1 MLKRLGIIILGIL
14 FQTCYGGNV
23 ISLPYIAN
31 DIAYSKV
38 HGRLYALIDAMDPDY
53 GNRIIEINVTTG
65 VVERSQFVGSQPVFL
80 RLTSDENFAW
90 ISFAGTPFV
99 KRVDLNTFEVDKEIY
114 LGPSKKRYSPNH
126 RLSTVFCYN
135 FTVLPDDDNKV
146 ALGLKT
152 PFEFDW
158 EAIAL
163 YKNDTIQPK
172 RILDNATMFP
182 PYCFEPVLNGDYL
195 VGHYQSSSYSVYST
209 MKVLDTGL
217 IYMKEATTELHGQLY
232 RNWFKVHND
241 TLCAAVGT
249 ILDATDTSGV
259 KVLGTCVNDIIGD
272 RYGFAYSEIHN
283 AYVYPHINNK
293 SIYLTFYNKNTFEA
307 FTSAYLLEYPFNQI
321 MLILELEI
329 IDKNKFAIL
338 IGKDYGDF
346 TIRIVET
353 NEIGIEAIRAKQPLE
368 IFPNPASGKLYMEGL
383 PVNKR
388 ICIYDITGR
397 LIETYERTGIT
408 GEIDLGNFNPGT
420 YLLEITDPDGHYN
433 RSVRKIV
440 VQ

>member
-1 MLKRLGIIILGIL
+1 
-14 FQTCYGGNV
+14 
-23 ISLPYIAN
+23 
-31 DIAYSKV
+31 
-38 HGRLYALIDAMDPDY
+38 
-53 GNRIIEINVTTG
+53 
-65 VVERSQFVGSQPVFL
+65 
-80 RLTSDENFAW
+80 
-90 ISFAGTPFV
+90 
-99 KRVDLNTFEVDKEIY
+99 
-114 LGPSKKRYSPNH
+114 
-126 RLSTVFCYN
+126 
-135 FTVLPDDDNKV
+135 
-146 ALGLKT
+146 
-152 PFEFDW
+152 
-158 EAIAL
+158 
-163 YKNDTIQPK
+163 
-172 RILDNATMFP
+172 
-182 PYCFEPVLNGDYL
+182 
-195 VGHYQSSSYSVYST
+195 
-209 MKVLDTGL
+209 
-217 IYMKEATTELHGQLY
+217 
-232 RNWFKVHND
+232 
-241 TLCAAVGT
+241 
-249 ILDATDTSGV
+249 
-259 KVLGTCVNDIIGD
+259 
-272 RYGFAYSEIHN
+272 
-283 AYVYPHINNK
+283 
-293 SIYLTFYNKNTFEA
+293 LTFYNKNTFEA